1 MEPIIS
7 VRDLA
12 RTYIMGEF
20 EVHALQG
27 VSFDIYP
34 GEFVA
39 IMGPSGSGKSTLM
52 NLLGCLDTPSDG
64 QYILDGIPTEELDGD
79 MLASVRNRKIGF
91 VFQQFNL
98 LARSTALQNVEL
110 PLIYRGKMK
119 KDERYEMASEAL
131 EMVGL
136 GDRIEHRPRELSG
149 GQQQRV
155 AIARALVTH
164 PAILL
169 ADEPTGNLDSHSSE
183 EVMGVFEELNSKGIT
198 IILVTHEHD
207 VAAHAHRVITIR
219 DGLVASDTFSDK
231 LSAMS
236 PQPPALA
243 GAQTAAMN
251 QVVSG

>member
-1 MEPIIS
+1 M
-7 VRDLA
+7 
-12 RTYIMGEF
+12 MGEF

-52 NLLGCLDTPSDG
+52 NLLGCLDTPTDG

-98 LARSTALQNVEL
+98 LARSTALENVEL

-119 KDERYEMASEAL
+119 KSERYAMAIEAL

-155 AIARALVTH
+155 AIARGLVTH

-183 EVMGVFEELNSKGIT
+183 EVMQVFEELNSKGIT

-207 VAAHAHRVITIR
+207 VAAHAHRVITVR
-219 DGLVASDTFSDK
+219 DGLVASDTFNEK
-231 LSAMS
+231 MSAIS
-236 PQPPALA
+236 SQPSALA
-243 GAQTAAMN
+243 GAAMN
-251 QVVSG
+251 QGVSG

>member
-7 VRDLA
+7 VHDLA
-12 RTYIMGEF
+12 RTYIMGEI

-52 NLLGCLDTPSDG
+52 NLLGCLDTPTEG
-64 QYILDGIPTEELDGD
+64 EYILDGIPTEELDGD

-110 PLIYRGKMK
+110 PLVYRGKMK
-119 KDERYEMASEAL
+119 KSERYEMAMNAL

-136 GDRIEHRPRELSG
+136 EDRMEHRPRELSG

-183 EVMGVFEELNSKGIT
+183 EVMQVFEELNSKGIT

-219 DGLVASDTFSDK
+219 DGLVASDMINDK
-231 LSAMS
+231 LSAIS
-236 PQPPALA
+236 SQQSALA
-243 GAQTAAMN
+243 GAQTGAI
-251 QVVSG
+251 S

>member
-1 MEPIIS
+1 MEPIIA
-7 VRDLA
+7 VHGLA
-12 RTYIMGEF
+12 RTYTMGEI
-20 EVHALQG
+20 EVYALRG

-52 NLLGCLDTPSDG
+52 NLIGCLDTPTDG
-64 QYILDGIPTEELDGD
+64 QYILDGIPTEDLDSD

-98 LARSTALQNVEL
+98 LARSTALENVEL

-119 KDERYEMASEAL
+119 KQERQERATTAL

-136 GDRIEHRPRELSG
+136 GDRMDHHPRELSG

-155 AIARALVTH
+155 AVARALVTQ

-183 EVMGVFEELNSKGIT
+183 EIMHVFEELNRQGIT
-198 IILVTHEHD
+198 IVLVTHEHD
-207 VAAHAHRVITIR
+207 VAAHAHRVITMR
-219 DGLVASDTFSDK
+219 DGLVASDITSNEQ
-231 LSAMS
+231 SAIS
-236 PQPPALA
+236 FQQAA
-243 GAQTAAMN
+243 FAHAQA
-251 QVVSG
+251 VGSGQ